1 MRVLVAREDLERIS
15 DVVSGALGGDGAV
28 DDGPDGWAQ
37 LEPLLPGLEA
47 GHSPVTASGTEN
59 IRRPS
64 PNSSRASTRCGSEQ
78 SPRQQRSSATAS

>member
-37 LEPLLPGLEA
+37 LEPLLPGLET
-47 GHSPVTASGTEN
+47 GHRPVIRIRNRKHPEAFSQVVASFN
-59 IRRPS
+59 ALWQ
-64 PNSSRASTRCGSEQ
+64 RAEPLPAALVGDG
-78 SPRQQRSSATAS
+78 